1 MRRQMG
7 LLPTKKKVA
16 STSRGGTSSLI
27 SGLVCTP
34 TTHKEKKAARISDL
48 RAQNPTEGPNSNQT
62 PKRTGVLVCR
72 LAGGV
77 RVKVHINTVKEL
89 RRGCTLALEP
99 SY

>member
-1 MRRQMG
+1 MRQRITTKANCYMRRQME

-48 RAQNPTEGPNSNQT
+48 RARKTQRRVLIISNQT
-62 PKRTGVLVCR
+62 PKRTGVLV
-72 LAGGV
+72 
-77 RVKVHINTVKEL
+77 
-89 RRGCTLALEP
+89 
-99 SY
+99 